1 VNRISKQLIREA
13 FASVYSD
20 AKEGAAA
27 SMNFVLKMYSGL
39 TTEVRSELLLVY
51 IAMLL
56 QVIQTGV
63 DQ

>member
-1 VNRISKQLIREA
+1 MNRISKQLTREA

-20 AKEGAAA
+20 TKKVTVAG
-27 SMNFVLKMYSGL
+27 MRFVLKMYSEL

-56 QVIQTGV
+56 QIIQTGV